1 MFKKIAAAAA
11 LIAASSTAFAIEPGA
26 LYAGVD
32 LGKTKIDEVSGRDTS
47 AGAFVGYKFHPN
59 FAAEFGYRRLFDST
73 IEGIDAKA
81 DQIALSLIGTYPLGN
96 NFDVYGRLGYNRIEL
111 DASAGGFSASD
122 STSRAVYGI
131 GLGYAF
137 TPAISGRIEV
147 QKPSSDS
154 TNLSAGVVFKF

>member
-1 MFKKIAAAAA
+1 MFKKIAAVAA
-11 LIAASSTAFAIEPGA
+11 LIVASSSAFAVEPGA

-32 LGKTKIDEVSGRDTS
+32 LGKTKIDDVSGRETS

-59 FAAEFGYRRLFDST
+59 FSAEFGYRRLFDAT
-73 IEGIDAKA
+73 FEGADVKA
-81 DQIALSLIGTYPLGN
+81 DQVALSLIGTYPLGN

-147 QKPSSDS
+147 QKPTSDS